1 MTDDTWGTGRPPV
14 GGGEGGRRPSA
25 SETRTAEHADES
37 VRDEKRSVTPR
48 AEGSDENETPSDV
61 NPSRTGPLRAVD
73 PDLAPVIPLFGRS
86 DASRSELVRDT
97 SHPSRRRSTTDEP
110 TTHESTPAP
119 DPSVGRPR
127 LRALNADALTEPS
140 SGARW
145 NIPGGDTPGGRAFGT
160 RGETRARGFSGG
172 SITDAGGSTI
182 PRGVDGDL
190 DDAAERAEALLLRK
204 LRSRS
209 LSLAEARTV
218 IRGVDGA
225 DETVV
230 EDLVARF
237 VDLGYLD
244 DAAFAEQLAMSAV
257 ERRGDGRRA
266 VAETLRKRGIPREV
280 AEAAL
285 AELPDDDAE
294 RALEFARSK
303 VRGVE
308 GKDYESA
315 LRRLAGQL
323 ARRGYPSSVALTA
336 ARTALSEAGL
346 GRSRSFSRPSSGV
359 RFTPDD

>member
-1 MTDDTWGTGRPPV
+1 MSDDTRDSGRPPST
-14 GGGEGGRRPSA
+14 GEGDERGPSA
-25 SETRTAEHADES
+25 SEFTETARAGHLA
-37 VRDEKRSVTPR
+37 RRRSSG
-48 AEGSDENETPSDV
+48 EGDV
-61 NPSRTGPLRAVD
+61 GIDDGQGAPLHAVD
-73 PDLAPVIPLFGRS
+73 TDLAPVIPLFGAPQVGRPRDGA
-86 DASRSELVRDT
+86 DAP
-97 SHPSRRRSTTDEP
+97 HPSRGRSALGAPLSREAAAP
-110 TTHESTPAP
+110 PPA
-119 DPSVGRPR
+119 RPR
-127 LRALNADALTEPS
+127 LRALRNHDAQGGSDVSASE
-140 SGARW
+140 W
-145 NIPGGDTPGGRAFGT
+145 NVPGGA
-160 RGETRARGFSGG
+160 
-172 SITDAGGSTI
+172 AGGSA
-182 PRGVDGDL
+182 PFRADAPDGT
-190 DDAAERAEALLLRK
+190 DDARERAEALLLRK

-209 LSLAEARTV
+209 LSLSEARTA

-257 ERRGDGRRA
+257 ERRGEGRRA
-266 VAETLRKRGIPREV
+266 VAETLRKRGIPRDI

-294 RALEFARSK
+294 RALDFARSK

-308 GKDYESA
+308 GKDYEAS

-336 ARTALSEAGL
+336 AKTALSEAGV
-346 GRSRSFSRPSSGV
+346 GRARSFGRPASGV